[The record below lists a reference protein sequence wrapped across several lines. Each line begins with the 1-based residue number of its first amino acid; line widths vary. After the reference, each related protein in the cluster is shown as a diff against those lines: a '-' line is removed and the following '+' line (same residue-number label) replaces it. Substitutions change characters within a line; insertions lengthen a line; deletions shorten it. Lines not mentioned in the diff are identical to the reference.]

1 MITIATAE
9 CFTHGFIAHELHVLA
24 QGYKDKFGSNFEDL
38 INSIIQDYVEDKS
51 DINKK
56 SNSEYNSQYNSEY
69 NSENELSTFNFD
81 DLSVISGMFIPTLT
95 AVYNILKIKDPIEPI
110 SLIKDIKVYNTDDDR
125 KMAIKMAEAVRNL
138 SCSDIGIGTTAGI
151 GYGGIAIVDKDMI
164 IVTSSDVY
172 ANLIECKSDD
182 LYNRQ
187 INAIKKTLRIF
198 IYYLNKDFEKI
209 NSLNNVEIIYK

>member
-24 QGYKDKFGSNFEDL
+24 QGYKNKFGSNFEDL
-38 INSIIQDYVEDKS
+38 INSIIQEYVENKY
-51 DINKK
+51 DINE
-56 SNSEYNSQYNSEY
+56 NSFLEYG
-69 NSENELSTFNFD
+69 SENKTPSFNFD
-81 DLSVISGMFIPTLT
+81 NLSVTSGMFIPTLS
-95 AVYNILKIKDPIEPI
+95 AVNNILKIKDPIEPM
-110 SLIKDIKVYNTDDDR
+110 SLIKDIKVYNTEDDR

-138 SCSDIGIGTTAGI
+138 SSSDIGIGTTAGI

-164 IVTSSDVY
+164 IITSSDVY
-172 ANLIECKSDD
+172 ADLIECKSDD

-209 NSLNNVEIIYK
+209 NSLKNVEIIYK

>member
-24 QGYKDKFGSNFEDL
+24 QGYKNKFGSNFEDL
-38 INSIIQDYVEDKS
+38 INSIIQEYVENKY
-51 DINKK
+51 DING
-56 SNSEYNSQYNSEY
+56 NNFLEYG
-69 NSENELSTFNFD
+69 SENKKPSFNFNN
-81 DLSVISGMFIPTLT
+81 LSVTSGMFIPTLS
-95 AVYNILKIKDPIEPI
+95 AVNNILKIKDPIEPMF
-110 SLIKDIKVYNTDDDR
+110 LIKDIKVYNTKDDR

-172 ANLIECKSDD
+172 ADLIECKSDD

-209 NSLNNVEIIYK
+209 NSLKNVEIIYK